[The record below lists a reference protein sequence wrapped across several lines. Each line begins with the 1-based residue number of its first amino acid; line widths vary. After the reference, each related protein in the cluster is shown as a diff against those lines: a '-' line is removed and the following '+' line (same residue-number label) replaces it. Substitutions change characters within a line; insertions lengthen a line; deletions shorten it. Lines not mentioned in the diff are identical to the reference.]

1 MTVTALR
8 AALLWCSIIN
18 YILLIFW
25 SVLLRFPTGWIYQ
38 VSARWF
44 RVSREQ
50 FDNVNFLGLVFYKVL
65 VILFNVVPFLAL
77 YIIGG

>member
-1 MTVTALR
+1 MTTASLR

-18 YILLIFW
+18 YALLILW
-25 SVLLRFPTGWIYQ
+25 SVLLRYPTGWIYQ
-38 VSARWF
+38 LSARWF

-65 VILFNVVPFLAL
+65 VILFNIVPFLAL
-77 YIIGG
+77 CIIGG